1 MLKFEKKMIWDNQ
14 CSEQRYAVIYN
25 HPGLVSMVIYMVS
38 CLNIF
43 TISLSCQK
51 QLEQGT
57 YEICDCMYWSILIA
71 PAYTSEN
78 TVQL

>member
-1 MLKFEKKMIWDNQ
+1 MQQAKI
-14 CSEQRYAVIYN
+14 CSYLQSPW
-25 HPGLVSMVIYMVS
+25 PGQYGNMMS

-71 PAYTSEN
+71 PAYASEN
-78 TVQL
+78 TVYNYNMNGGWNNIL

>member
-1 MLKFEKKMIWDNQ
+1 MM
-14 CSEQRYAVIYN
+14 
-25 HPGLVSMVIYMVS
+25 S

-71 PAYTSEN
+71 PAYASEN
-78 TVQL
+78 TVYNYNMNGGWNNIHLRCSAWFWGHITLEFDF

>member
-1 MLKFEKKMIWDNQ
+1 MM
-14 CSEQRYAVIYN
+14 
-25 HPGLVSMVIYMVS
+25 S

-71 PAYTSEN
+71 PAYASEN
-78 TVQL
+78 TVYNYNMNGGWNNIHFKILHLRCSAWFWGHITLEFDF